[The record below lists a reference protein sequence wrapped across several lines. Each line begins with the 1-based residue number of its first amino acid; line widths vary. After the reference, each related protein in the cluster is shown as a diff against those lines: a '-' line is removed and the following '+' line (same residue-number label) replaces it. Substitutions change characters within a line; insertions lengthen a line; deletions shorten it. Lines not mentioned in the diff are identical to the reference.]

1 MKKYIIQ
8 ASEVNHYDIE
18 VQAESEAEAIRLV
31 SDGEVSLPAPCDY
44 SDFTI
49 GFVDVEELDHV

>member
-8 ASEVNHYDIE
+8 ASEVSYYEIE
-18 VQAESEAEAIRLV
+18 VEAESQAEAIRLV

-49 GFVDVEELDHV
+49 GFIYVEEITA

>member
-8 ASEVNHYDIE
+8 ASEVSYYEIE
-18 VQAESEAEAIRLV
+18 VEADSQAEAIRLV

-49 GFVDVEELDHV
+49 GFVDVEEITA